1 MKKLLA
7 FLVAA
12 CLVCTLSFSSIGCGK
27 KEEKKDGTTPA
38 GEKDKTPA
46 EKDKTPAPK

>member
-27 KEEKKDGTTPA
+27 KEEKKDGATPPA
-38 GEKDKTPA
+38 DAAKDTKDKKDTP
-46 EKDKTPAPK
+46 K